1 VSHRLENKK
10 KTIKEDQ
17 AKSEDVEDDDN
28 YTLEHLSDKDKQ
40 ILMKLVEKLEEL
52 EQENEKQFKSL
63 ENQEE
68 LLIEKIEALKD
79 LTEKH
84 EKLKCSHACLV
95 ERYGKSSNEQTYA
108 TNSLSH
114 VAQLEEEN
122 SMLKDK
128 MEKLTNMCE
137 TWQEKITMS
146 LCALIISLSTLL
158 QCWKLL
164 MRL

>member
-1 VSHRLENKK
+1 
-10 KTIKEDQ
+10 
-17 AKSEDVEDDDN
+17 
-28 YTLEHLSDKDKQ
+28 
-40 ILMKLVEKLEEL
+40 M
-52 EQENEKQFKSL
+52 KSL
-63 ENQEE
+63 S
-68 LLIEKIEALKD
+68 ALM
-79 LTEKH
+79 L
-84 EKLKCSHACLV
+84 